1 MCFVSVS
8 YSTTSPIRVAAVTSV
23 TRTITKSPI
32 LCSDLG
38 NTIILFCDERSQNCS
53 RDSICDLLSV
63 SQTYYYQRKSI
74 IHHVLEI
81 PVRDEDTWHK
91 PLERIVRKYI
101 QELNR

>member
-1 MCFVSVS
+1 M
-8 YSTTSPIRVAAVTSV
+8 
-23 TRTITKSPI
+23 
-32 LCSDLG
+32 D
-38 NTIILFCDERSQNCS
+38 CS

-74 IHHVLEI
+74 IHHVLKI

-101 QELNR
+101 QDLNR